1 MFNLGGDVYIPFLF
15 WTLSIRQ
22 TILRSLWGEPVCSA
36 LEPLFLISS
45 SSTCPDSP
53 REPWAGRCSVDGL
66 GYVVFTWRHPC

>member
-36 LEPLFLISS
+36 LEPTVPNLIIQYLSRLP
-45 SSTCPDSP
+45 T
-53 REPWAGRCSVDGL
+53 
-66 GYVVFTWRHPC
+66 